1 MRSALGPRRPGAG
14 DRPQQTPPPAEPAQQ
29 PQKTVPAK
37 PPLSESFKAY
47 LSALR
52 KHEAALARIRKKSVE
67 ESLPQDEDD
76 ASRP

>member
-14 DRPQQTPPPAEPAQQ
+14 DPPQQTTPPADLSQQ
-29 PQKTVPAK
+29 PQQTVPNR

-52 KHEAALARIRKKSVE
+52 RHEEALIRIRKKSE
-67 ESLPQDEDD
+67 EPPPRDGNDE
-76 ASRP
+76 RP